1 MNNGSK
7 GGIGQFFRSRFGIA
21 LLVFLAI
28 GAFLLITEHMA
39 HIFTGN
45 GFLALLLLAC
55 IGMHFFMHGGHRGHG
70 GEPGGENERRKTM
83 SGESGRP
90 NP

>member
-1 MNNGSK
+1 MNNENR
-7 GGIGQFFRSRFGIA
+7 GGISEFFRSRIGIT

-28 GAFLLITEHMA
+28 GSFLLVTEHRA
-39 HIFTGN
+39 HIFAGN
-45 GFLALLLLAC
+45 GILALLLFAC
-55 IGMHFFMHGGHRGHG
+55 IGMHFFMHGGHH
-70 GEPGGENERRKTM
+70 GEPGGENQRGKRT